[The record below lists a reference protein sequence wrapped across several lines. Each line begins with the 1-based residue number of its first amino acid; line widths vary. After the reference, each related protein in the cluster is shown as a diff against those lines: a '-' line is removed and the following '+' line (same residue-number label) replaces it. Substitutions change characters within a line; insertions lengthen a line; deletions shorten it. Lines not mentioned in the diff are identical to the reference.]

1 MIKMGQG
8 ILQEI
13 IQEITRLIP
22 IDINPRTD
30 RVTTVG
36 KKDICNT
43 TAQLRDQTST
53 KDIKDYE
60 FKENCKQIS
69 VVGRLKTCSNFWRN
83 NLQVSN
89 FIQKIIDEGYLI
101 PFTSVPPPFFA
112 KNNKSSLDNASFVQ
126 DAITSLLSKGC
137 ISEVFEI
144 PKCCNP
150 LTVAERNSKLRLV
163 LDLRHVNQFVDNQ
176 KFKYEDLKTFAELF
190 DQDDF
195 FITFDLTSGYHHV
208 DIHPEHKK
216 YLGFHWLFPDGQTKY
231 FIFNVLPFGLSS
243 ACYIFTKI
251 LRPFVKK
258 WRSEGIK
265 SIIFI
270 DDGICG
276 GKRLTVR

>member
-1 MIKMGQG
+1 QTHF
-8 ILQEI
+8 ILLD
-13 IQEITRLIP
+13 THP
-22 IDINPRTD
+22 KTD
-30 RVTTVG
+30 HVITVG
-36 KKDICNT
+36 RKDTFST
-43 TAQLRDQTST
+43 TAQSKDQTS
-53 KDIKDYE
+53 IKDTRDYD
-60 FKENCKQIS
+60 FKEKCNEIS
-69 VVGRLKTCSNFWRN
+69 VFGRLKTCSNFWKN
-83 NLQVSN
+83 NLHVSN
-89 FIQKIIDEGYLI
+89 FIQKIIDEGYFI
-101 PFTSVPPPFFA
+101 TFKSVPPAFFA
-112 KNNKSSLDNASFVQ
+112 KNNKSSLDNSNFVQ
-126 DAITSLLSKGC
+126 DAIKSLLSKGC
-137 ISEVFEI
+137 ISEVSDI

-243 ACYIFTKI
+243 ACYIFTKNM
-251 LRPFVKK
+251 RPFIKK

-265 SIIFI
+265 KYNFYRRWYLW
-270 DDGICG
+270 GEEVFA
-276 GKRLTVR
+276 VR